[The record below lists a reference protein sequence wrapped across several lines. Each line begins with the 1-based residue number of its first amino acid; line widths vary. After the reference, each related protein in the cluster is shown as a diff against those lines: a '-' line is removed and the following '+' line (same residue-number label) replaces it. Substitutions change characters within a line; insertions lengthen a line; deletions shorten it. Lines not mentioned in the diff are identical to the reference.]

1 MATQMHSDTKVL
13 AQPREETDYEVRPTQ
28 SEAVDSEP
36 TESYPGDAIDEG
48 TTADTTHETAPSSQR
63 RRWNRVLGI
72 ALLLAM
78 IAAAAG
84 GFGYL
89 TWQTKIAAHTENA
102 RAQSVRAATDG
113 TIAILTYRAETVD
126 KELNAA
132 RDLLT
137 GSFRDEYTKLIN
149 SVVIPGAK
157 QNRISAT
164 VSVPAVASITATPN
178 HAVVLVFVNQTTL
191 FSDTPPSSTSS
202 SVQVTVD
209 KVDNRWLISQFEPV

>member
-1 MATQMHSDTKVL
+1 
-13 AQPREETDYEVRPTQ
+13 
-28 SEAVDSEP
+28 
-36 TESYPGDAIDEG
+36 
-48 TTADTTHETAPSSQR
+48 
-63 RRWNRVLGI
+63 
-72 ALLLAM
+72 M

>member
-1 MATQMHSDTKVL
+1 MATQMHSDTDVW
-13 AQPREETDYEVRPTQ
+13 AQPCEKTDEEVRPTQ
-28 SEAVDSEP
+28 SEGVDREP
-36 TESYPGDAIDEG
+36 TESYPRDATDEG
-48 TTADTTHETAPSSQR
+48 TTADATDGTGPSSPR

-89 TWQTKIAAHTENA
+89 TWQSKIAAHTEDA

-113 TIAILTYRAETVD
+113 TIALLTYRAENVD
-126 KELNAA
+126 KDLNAA

-149 SVVIPGAK
+149 TVVIPGAK

-164 VSVPAVASITATPN
+164 VSVPAAASINATPN
-178 HAVVLVFVNQTTL
+178 HAIVLVFVNQTTL
-191 FSDTPPSSTSS
+191 FSNTPPSSTSS
-202 SVQVTVD
+202 SVQVTLD

>member
-1 MATQMHSDTKVL
+1 MATQMHSDTKVS
-13 AQPREETDYEVRPTQ
+13 AQPREETDDEVRPAQ

-36 TESYPGDAIDEG
+36 IESYPRDATDED
-48 TTADTTHETAPSSQR
+48 TTAAATDESTRSSPR

-102 RAQSVRAATDG
+102 RAQAVRAATDG